1 MVQPGQVVV
10 SPVVPISFNAVVFQC
25 QHSSRMSPI
34 HGIKEKYDIRYID
47 YGFPGVRF
55 GWNIID
61 SHTNQMVWRGYD
73 TQTID
78 FDKSD
83 KTIHKSVEKLVKQF
97 QHDVTKQKKNIR

>member
-1 MVQPGQVVV
+1 M
-10 SPVVPISFNAVVFQC
+10 AREC
-25 QHSSRMSPI
+25 HLL

-47 YGFPGVRF
+47 YGFPGVWF
-55 GWNIID
+55 GWNITD

-97 QHDVTKQKKNIR
+97 LHHVTKQRRTFGNTNSPEARQ